1 MFCRDFVDDS
11 DTMIIDK
18 KRFEEMTMPRCDIE
32 RLRKQL
38 KIAVEALKEIYED
51 TKGGHI
57 QCDACNYTIEC
68 EGCVNQDVAEKAL
81 NQIKEL
87 DK

>member
-1 MFCRDFVDDS
+1 MFCIDFVDDS

-38 KIAVEALKEIYED
+38 KIAIDILEVISTHTIIPDENTVEQVGMVY
-51 TKGGHI
+51 
-57 QCDACNYTIEC
+57 NWSS
-68 EGCVNQDVAEKAL
+68 KAL
-81 NQIKEL
+81 EQIGEL